1 MSAPPAP
8 RAAVVKRRITLAV
21 LTLVNSTNFWQRNLL
36 YALAS
41 VWPPNCLDTCE
52 GATFVPICSSCGA
65 ASLGSESEDTC
76 RACQECRIEE
86 ESEFYSLRDAAC
98 MSDAQYGLLA
108 SVSFTIMFAASGLVA
123 GHLTDR
129 LDARK
134 LHAGAVLVWSLSS
147 FVKVVSPNFK
157 LLVCMR
163 LIMGVAQGF
172 NAPCSYP
179 VIAYHFSMAERATA
193 NGTYSMGTYFGSALS
208 TLSLIFAMWVGW
220 RMTTTAAVVVGIFA
234 AALLYL
240 TVDRPPQRYGA
251 TDGSETMVKAIG
263 NAVRYVRRTSRL
275 AVLYGST
282 SLRMTATVSLWTYLP
297 SYYARAFPRNEVAFS
312 LIYASATLV
321 CGALS
326 SSVGGAIADR
336 WAKTHSGAHGF
347 LPAVGALLSIG
358 PTAAM
363 FYVPSFSASVCC
375 LLVVIL
381 LSECWLGPCM
391 GLLIKDVPPHMTGTQ
406 VALLLVCN
414 QLLASLG
421 PWAISLADDGSA
433 DIRRPIL
440 SVVVTCCLCSGVAFV
455 GLGFM
460 HGEETVAQQRPTYVV
475 DDDHRSVTLLP
486 GRDLINTET
495 AALLANKTDPPD
507 K

>member
-193 NGTYSMGTYFGSALS
+193 NGMYSMGTYFGSALS

-240 TVDRPPQRYGA
+240 TVDRPPQRTGA

-282 SLRMTATVSLWTYLP
+282 SLRMTAT
-297 SYYARAFPRNEVAFS
+297 
-312 LIYASATLV
+312 
-321 CGALS
+321 
-326 SSVGGAIADR
+326 
-336 WAKTHSGAHGF
+336 
-347 LPAVGALLSIG
+347 
-358 PTAAM
+358 
-363 FYVPSFSASVCC
+363 
-375 LLVVIL
+375 
-381 LSECWLGPCM
+381 
-391 GLLIKDVPPHMTGTQ
+391 

-486 GRDLINTET
+486 GRDLISTET